1 MFTKYILSFNLHSN
15 PMMCTMTPFKNED
28 SEIQSLSD
36 FSMVTQLIRAGVSG
50 CGACYPLAPYS
61 PVGQKIKIN
70 TK

>member
-1 MFTKYILSFNLHSN
+1 
-15 PMMCTMTPFKNED
+15 MMCTMTPFKNED

-36 FSMVTQLIRAGVSG
+36 FSMVTQLIRAGVWG